1 MTGVV
6 CDVVVQTIKA
16 EADLR
21 YVGSEMAPLEPDDA
35 DKEVPDPVPQHHG
48 VEHFTP
54 SHLRAHNFPGGT
66 DLSKAGAEVQPAFED
81 PLDRNPDLWLYRERT
96 VTLLRRYLRYS
107 LETGRLPSIM
117 GCEFFRTHVTSYG
130 VHTFEDRVV
139 FVHDVEI
146 SLRRLD
152 EFSQQVIARMVL
164 QEFGQEKAAV
174 LLHCSRKT
182 IQRALPEALDQLS
195 EVLLEVGLL
204 VALPERG
211 GAAR

>member
-1 MTGVV
+1 MTGAV
-6 CDVVVQTIKA
+6 CAAAILA
-16 EADLR
+16 ESDR
-21 YVGSEMAPLEPDDA
+21 YDGGVDPFERHDA
-35 DKEVPDPVPQHHG
+35 DQKVTDPVPQHHG
-48 VEHFTP
+48 VEHCTP
-54 SHLRAHNFPGGT
+54 SHLRAHSFPAGSDFPEVATEGT
-66 DLSKAGAEVQPAFED
+66 LQPALED

-146 SLRRLD
+146 ALHRLD

-164 QEFGQEKAAV
+164 QEFGQERAAV

-182 IQRALPEALDQLS
+182 IQRILPETLDQLS
-195 EVLLEVGLL
+195 EVLLELGLL

-211 GAAR
+211 GGAR